1 MVKLNKKIQINGI
14 SEVGESSSPKQAA
27 FMSAAIDVDGRF
39 NISRTI
45 QDKEAFELYK
55 DDVLEDF
62 AAFDNYV
69 YETVNNS
76 DKAPGG
82 GKDAESTQQHRLGE

>member
-14 SEVGESSSPKQAA
+14 SEVGEVSSPKQAA
-27 FMSAAIDVDGRF
+27 FMSATIDTDGRF
-39 NISRTI
+39 SINRTI

-69 YETVNNS
+69 YKTANNS
-76 DKAPGG
+76 DRAPGG
-82 GKDAESTQQHRLGE
+82 ENDAESTQ